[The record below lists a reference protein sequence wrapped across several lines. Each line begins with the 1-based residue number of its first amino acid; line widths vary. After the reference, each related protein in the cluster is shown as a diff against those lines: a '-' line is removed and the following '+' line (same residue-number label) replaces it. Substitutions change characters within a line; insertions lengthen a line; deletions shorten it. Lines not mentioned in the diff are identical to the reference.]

1 MVWEQNVTYFRPFL
15 HAWDLDRRILHTQ
28 LSKPTLIPSS
38 SDIDIMSRPV
48 ASYPDAQGNLW
59 HQTEVHKGPVYQ

>member
-1 MVWEQNVTYFRPFL
+1 MSHTL
-15 HAWDLDRRILHTQ
+15 DLDTKILHTQ

-38 SDIDIMSRPV
+38 SDIDIMSQPV

-59 HQTEVHKGPVYQ
+59 HQTEMYKGSMYQQYETVFIGTQS